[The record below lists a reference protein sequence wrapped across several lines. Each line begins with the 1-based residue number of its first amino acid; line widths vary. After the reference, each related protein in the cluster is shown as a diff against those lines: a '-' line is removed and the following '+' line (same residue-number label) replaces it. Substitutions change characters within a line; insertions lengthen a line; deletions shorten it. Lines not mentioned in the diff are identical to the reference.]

1 MSTFYITIL
10 KNIHRII
17 YHILKIRQWM
27 RHKDKHSEQDRY
39 EYAQKIVE
47 ILNRS
52 SHCTTIAY
60 GQENLPA
67 EGGYMMYPN
76 HQGKYDVL
84 GIMLTH
90 EQPCTFVMDE
100 ERSHMPL
107 VVEIMMLLE
116 AKVLVFDDLRQNIR
130 LFQEMSDEIQNRG
143 RKFILFPEGGY
154 EQNNGNKVETFKA
167 GSFKAAQMAKC
178 PIVPVALVDS
188 YKVYNSPEKAPFTT
202 YVYYL
207 EPLYYEDY
215 KDMKT
220 REIASVVEQ
229 RIRDKV
235 NEHLQG

>member
-1 MSTFYITIL
+1 MSTFYATIL

-17 YHILKIRQWM
+17 YHIINIRLWM
-27 RHKDKHSEQDRY
+27 RHKDKHSEQERY
-39 EYAQKIVE
+39 EYAQEIVHT
-47 ILNRS
+47 LNRS
-52 SHCTTIAY
+52 SHCKTIAY
-60 GQENLPA
+60 GQENLPS

-76 HQGKYDVL
+76 HQGKYDAL
-84 GIMLTH
+84 GIIITH
-90 EQPCTFVMDE
+90 EKPCTFIMDE
-100 ERSHMPL
+100 KRSHMPL

-130 LFQEMSDEIQNRG
+130 LFQEMADEIDNRG
-143 RKFILFPEGGY
+143 RRFILFPEGGY
-154 EQNNGNKVETFKA
+154 EENNGNRLEPFKA

-188 YKVYNSPEKAPFTT
+188 YKVFNSPEKAPFTT

-207 EPLYYEDY
+207 EPIYYEEY

-220 REIASVVEQ
+220 REIASLVEQ
-229 RIRDKV
+229 RIRDKI